1 MRSRYAIAI
10 VSVAASGVAGC
21 GGHAPTPLTSSTTT
35 SVSSTTVAARPA
47 AKPKP
52 KPKPPPVLR
61 LQLQL
66 PLIGLSSAPT
76 VRYATTAAKPTV
88 RGVVFPASATV
99 YMRAPDGTRIALNPR
114 ADGRFAVRTKLSPGT
129 NSLQF
134 TAARLGS
141 ETRNTQLAITWRG
154 PGAAARQRA
163 IYADPAKYLPAASA
177 GINRKLKGVGKL
189 PPVPVPA
196 PSRHVTISFSLHTI
210 KAPPPPPVGG
220 DGKWLGGF
228 ELTEYYPALESWF
241 TGRPVSAPGLSAPHR
256 IDWLYSARGLSM
268 EGDGIGLDGR
278 QYHIANLGSGGWLT
292 AGGAN
297 GAKFGV
303 GADAPFWR
311 TGGFWR
317 SGTGQLTFPLAN
329 GNWSSGVGVR
339 YVPPPAGISFAP
351 GPSRPLSYLRSV
363 AVDPRTIPEG
373 SYIYIPAYAAVNGG
387 WFEADDTGGAIVGR
401 HIDIFRPPPA
411 NPANQGNFAT
421 GQRVYIVAPGQP
433 LP

>member
-1 MRSRYAIAI
+1 MRARHAITI
-10 VSVAASGVAGC
+10 VSVAATGLAGC
-21 GGHAPTPLTSSTTT
+21 GGHGSTRHVHSTTASAT
-35 SVSSTTVAARPA
+35 AAATATTATTRPA
-47 AKPKP
+47 AKPR
-52 KPKPPPVLR
+52 PPPVLR
-61 LQLQL
+61 LELQL

-88 RGVVFPASATV
+88 RGIVSPATATV
-99 YMRAPDGTRIALNPR
+99 YMRAADGTRIALNPR
-114 ADGRFAVRTKLSPGT
+114 ADGRFAVRTKLNPGT

-141 ETRNTQLAITWRG
+141 ETRNAQLAITWRG
-154 PGAAARQRA
+154 PAASARQRA

-177 GINRKLKGVGKL
+177 GINRRLKPVGKL
-189 PPVPVPA
+189 PAIPA
-196 PSRHVTISFSLHTI
+196 TPSRHVTVSFSLHTI
-210 KAPPPPPVGG
+210 KAPPPPAVGG
-220 DGKWLGGF
+220 GGKWLGGF

-241 TGRPVSAPGLSAPHR
+241 TGRPVSAPGLSGLHR

-278 QYHIANLGSGGWLT
+278 PYHIAGLGSGGWLT
-292 AGGAN
+292 AGGHN

-317 SGTGQLTFPLAN
+317 SSSGQLTFPLAD
-329 GNWSSGVGVR
+329 GSWSAGVGVR

-351 GPSRPLSYLRSV
+351 GQSRPLAYMRSV

-373 SYIYIPAYAAVNGG
+373 SHIYIPAYAAVNGG
-387 WFEADDTGGAIVGR
+387 WFEADDTGGAIIGR

-411 NPANQGNFAT
+411 NPADQGNFAT

>member
-1 MRSRYAIAI
+1 MRPRHAITI
-10 VSVAASGVAGC
+10 VLVAAAGVTGC
-21 GGHAPTPLTSSTTT
+21 GGHAPTPPGSSTTA
-35 SVSSTTVAARPA
+35 SASTTTTAVRRAV
-47 AKPKP
+47 

-66 PLIGLSSAPT
+66 PLIGLSSAPM
-76 VRYATTAAKPTV
+76 VRYATTAGKPTV
-88 RGVVFPASATV
+88 RGVVSPASATV
-99 YMRAPDGTRIALNPR
+99 YMRASDGSRIALNPR

-141 ETRNTQLAITWRG
+141 ETRNAQLAITWRG
-154 PGAAARQRA
+154 PAAAARQRA

-189 PPVPVPA
+189 PPVPVA
-196 PSRHVTISFSLHTI
+196 PSRHVTVSFSLHTI
-210 KAPPPPPVGG
+210 KAPPPPAAGG
-220 DGKWLGGF
+220 GGRWLGGF

-241 TGRPVSAPGLSAPHR
+241 TGRPVPAPGLSAAHR

-278 QYHIANLGSGGWLT
+278 PYHIANLGSGGWLT
-292 AGGAN
+292 AGGGN

-317 SGTGQLTFPLAN
+317 SSSGQLTFPLAD
-329 GNWSSGVGVR
+329 GNWSAGVGVR

-373 SYIYIPAYAAVNGG
+373 SHIYIPAYASVNGG
-387 WFEADDTGGAIVGR
+387 WFEADDTGGAIIGR

-411 NPANQGNFAT
+411 NPADQGNFAS

>member
-1 MRSRYAIAI
+1 MRARQAITI
-10 VSVAASGVAGC
+10 VSFAAAGVAGC
-21 GGHAPTPLTSSTTT
+21 GGQAPRPHSSSTAASASSTTAT
-35 SVSSTTVAARPA
+35 LAARPA
-47 AKPKP
+47 ATPKL
-52 KPKPPPVLR
+52 KPPPVLR
-61 LQLQL
+61 LALQL
-66 PLIGLSSAPT
+66 PLIGLSSAPSI
-76 VRYATTAAKPTV
+76 RYATTAAKPTV
-88 RGVVFPASATV
+88 RGVVSPASATV
-99 YMRAPDGTRIALNPR
+99 YMRAADGTRIALNPR

-129 NSLQF
+129 NTLQF

-141 ETRNTQLAITWRG
+141 QTRHAELAITWRG
-154 PGAAARQRA
+154 SAAAARQRA

-177 GINRKLKGVGKL
+177 GINRKLKGVGK
-189 PPVPVPA
+189 PAPVPA
-196 PSRHVTISFSLHTI
+196 APSPHVTISFSLHTI
-210 KAPPPPPVGG
+210 KAPPPPAVGG

-241 TGRPVSAPGLSAPHR
+241 TGRPVSAPGLSGSHR

-278 QYHIANLGSGGWLT
+278 QYHIDNVGSGGWLT
-292 AGGAN
+292 ATGGN

-317 SGTGQLTFPLAN
+317 NDSGQLTFPLAN
-329 GNWSSGVGVR
+329 GNWSNGVGLR
-339 YVPPPAGISFAP
+339 YVQPPAGISFAP

-373 SYIYIPAYAAVNGG
+373 SHIYIPAYASVNGG
-387 WFEADDTGGAIVGR
+387 WFQADDTGGAIVGR

-411 NPANQGNFAT
+411 NPADQGNFAT

>member
-1 MRSRYAIAI
+1 MRPRPAIAI
-10 VSVAASGVAGC
+10 VTVAAAGLSGC
-21 GGHAPTPLTSSTTT
+21 GGHTSRKGGSAAA
-35 SVSSTTVAARPA
+35 TVASAATAARA
-47 AKPKP
+47 ATAVAVR
-52 KPKPPPVLR
+52 PKPPPVLR
-61 LQLQL
+61 LQMQL

-76 VRYATTAAKPTV
+76 VSYATTAAAPTV
-88 RGVVFPASATV
+88 RGVVSPASATV
-99 YMRAPDGTRIALNPR
+99 YMRSPDGTRTALNPR
-114 ADGRFAVRTKLSPGT
+114 GDGRFAVRAKLTPGA
-129 NSLQF
+129 NALQF

-141 ETRNTQLAITWRG
+141 TSRDARLAITWRG
-154 PGAAARQRA
+154 PAAAARQRA
-163 IYADPAKYLPAASA
+163 INADPAKYMAPASA
-177 GINRKLKGVGKL
+177 GLNRKLKPVGKL
-189 PPVPVPA
+189 PAVPMPA
-196 PSRHVTISFSLHTI
+196 RHVTVSFSLNTI
-210 KAPPPPPVGG
+210 KAPPPPAIGG

-278 QYHIANLGSGGWLT
+278 RYHIDNLGSGGWLT
-292 AGGAN
+292 AAGNN

-317 SGTGQLTFPLAN
+317 SASGQLTFPLAD
-329 GNWSSGVGVR
+329 GSWSAGVGVR
-339 YVPPPAGISFAP
+339 YVAPPAGISFAP

-373 SYIYIPAYAAVNGG
+373 SHVYIPAYAAVNGG

-401 HIDIFRPPPA
+401 HIDVFRPPPA
-411 NPANQGNFAT
+411 NPADQGNFAT
-421 GQRVYIVAPGQP
+421 GQRVYIVPPGQP

>member
-1 MRSRYAIAI
+1 
-10 VSVAASGVAGC
+10 
-21 GGHAPTPLTSSTTT
+21 
-35 SVSSTTVAARPA
+35 
-47 AKPKP
+47 
-52 KPKPPPVLR
+52 
-61 LQLQL
+61 
-66 PLIGLSSAPT
+66 
-76 VRYATTAAKPTV
+76 
-88 RGVVFPASATV
+88 
-99 YMRAPDGTRIALNPR
+99 MRAPDGTRTALNPR
-114 ADGRFAVRTKLSPGT
+114 GDGSFAVRAKLTPGA

-141 ETRNTQLAITWRG
+141 DTRNAQLAITWRG
-154 PGAAARQRA
+154 PAAAARERA
-163 IYADPAKYLPAASA
+163 IERDPAKYLAPASA
-177 GINRKLKGVGKL
+177 GLNRKLTPVGQL
-189 PPVPVPA
+189 PAVPVTSHP
-196 PSRHVTISFSLHTI
+196 VNVSFSLHTI
-210 KAPPPPPVGG
+210 KAPPPAAIGG
-220 DGKWLGGF
+220 NGRWLGGF

-241 TGRPVSAPGLSAPHR
+241 TGRPVSTPGLGAPHR

-278 QYHIANLGSGGWLT
+278 PYHIANLGSGGWLT
-292 AGGAN
+292 AGGGN

-317 SGTGQLTFPLAN
+317 TASGQLTFPLAN
-329 GNWSSGVGVR
+329 GSWSSGVGVR

-373 SYIYIPAYAAVNGG
+373 SHIYIPAYASVNGG
-387 WFEADDTGGAIVGR
+387 WFEADDTGGAIIGR
-401 HIDIFRPPPA
+401 HIDVFRPPPA
-411 NPANQGNFAT
+411 NPADQGNFAT

>member
-1 MRSRYAIAI
+1 VRSRHAITL
-10 VSVAASGVAGC
+10 VGVAAVGVAGC
-21 GGHAPTPLTSSTTT
+21 GGHAPTPRGSSSTASASPTT
-35 SVSSTTVAARPA
+35 AVAAHRA
-47 AKPKP
+47 TE
-52 KPKPPPVLR
+52 PKPPPALR

-76 VRYATTAAKPTV
+76 VRYTTAAAKPTI
-88 RGVVFPASATV
+88 RGVVSPASATV
-99 YMRAPDGTRIALNPR
+99 YMRAPDGTRVALNPR
-114 ADGRFAVRTKLSPGT
+114 ADGHFAVRTKLSPGT

-141 ETRNTQLAITWRG
+141 QTRHAQLAITWRG
-154 PGAAARQRA
+154 SAAAARQRA

-177 GINRKLKGVGKL
+177 GINRKLKGVGK
-189 PPVPVPA
+189 PAPVPPA
-196 PSRHVTISFSLHTI
+196 PSRHVTVSFSLHTI
-210 KAPPPPPVGG
+210 KAPPPPASGG
-220 DGKWLGGF
+220 NGKWLGGF

-278 QYHIANLGSGGWLT
+278 QYHIDSLGSGGWLT
-292 AGGAN
+292 AGGGN

-317 SGTGQLTFPLAN
+317 SSSGQLTFPLAN
-329 GNWSSGVGVR
+329 GNWSAGVGLR

-373 SYIYIPAYAAVNGG
+373 SHIYIPAYASVNGG

-401 HIDIFRPPPA
+401 HIDIFRPPPN
-411 NPANQGNFAT
+411 NPATGSRPPNFAT
-421 GQRVYIVAPGQP
+421 GQRVYIVAPGQS